1 MLNIEKITATAT
13 GNHEHGNCKPVIC
26 ATTMVVYKSL
36 ADAAAHNE
44 VTVASLG
51 NHCRNHGRPVNGKQY
66 YYLKDFE
73 ENLPELL
80 NSMRTVAEN
89 RNAAVARKQQ
99 KFLAKK
105 ETVSRITE
113 ELNKQKV
120 VCNQLEEELRKSME
134 ELEEILKNL

>member
-1 MLNIEKITATAT
+1 MLNIERITATAT
-13 GNHEHGNCKPVIC
+13 GEHKHGNCKPVIC
-26 ATTMVVYKSL
+26 TTTMVVYKSL

-44 VTVASLG
+44 VTIASLG

-66 YYLKDFE
+66 YYLSDFE
-73 ENLPELL
+73 DNLPEML
-80 NSMRTVAEN
+80 NSMRTIAEN

-105 ETVSRITE
+105 EAVSRITE
-113 ELNKQKV
+113 ELNKQKMT
-120 VCNQLEEELRKSME
+120 CAQLEEELRKSME